1 VIWQPNYVTTSVP
14 WIRYE
19 MQNAMGLVSI
29 GAGLNILDFAE
40 YVSLEKHYSDV
51 FELLRRA

>member
-1 VIWQPNYVTTSVP
+1 
-14 WIRYE
+14 

-29 GAGLNILDFAE
+29 GAGLNILDLAE
-40 YVSLEKHYSDV
+40 YSGLEKHYRDV

>member
-1 VIWQPNYVTTSVP
+1 
-14 WIRYE
+14 

-40 YVSLEKHYSDV
+40 YAGLEKHYRDAY
-51 FELLRRA
+51 ELLRRA